1 MSIFEFHYY
10 ELDNAIDERI
20 ERSNNIRDEWGTKI
34 FDSEGRLRSSE
45 DFPLEQHTLLGIIQY
60 QQEQITDLEHN
71 FSVAWKDLTH
81 YKDECRGLTASDG
94 VNSNAI
100 EMLLERVKVLEKDNA
115 KYIKAFNSDISSLDI
130 RIEGLEKEVEKL

>member
-1 MSIFEFHYY
+1 MSIFEFHYH

-45 DFPLEQHTLLGIIQY
+45 DFPLEPYTLLSIIQY
-60 QQEQITDLEHN
+60 QQEQITDLEYN

-81 YKDECRGLTASDG
+81 YKDECRKLKT
-94 VNSNAI
+94 
-100 EMLLERVKVLEKDNA
+100 
-115 KYIKAFNSDISSLDI
+115 AFNSDISSLDI
-130 RIEGLEKEVEKL
+130 RIEGLEKEVQKL

>member
-20 ERSNNIRDEWGTKI
+20 EQKNDIRNEWGTKI

-45 DFPLEQHTLLGIIQY
+45 DFPLEPYTLLWIIQY
-60 QQEQITDLEHN
+60 QQEQITELSEFTDTL
-71 FSVAWKDLTH
+71 S
-81 YKDECRGLTASDG
+81 
-94 VNSNAI
+94 VNSKIDSSAV
-100 EMLLERVKVLEKDNA
+100 EMLLERVKVLEKDNDHNEED
-115 KYIKAFNSDISSLDI
+115 KGNIRREISKLKTAFNSDISSLDI

>member
-1 MSIFEFHYY
+1 MSIFEFHYH

-45 DFPLEQHTLLGIIQY
+45 DFPMEQHTLLGIIQY
-60 QQEQITDLEHN
+60 QQEQITDQDYRIDRAFANVELLQDEI
-71 FSVAWKDLTH
+71 KCLTVS
-81 YKDECRGLTASDG
+81 EG

-100 EMLLERVKVLEKDNA
+100 EMLLERVKVLEK
-115 KYIKAFNSDISSLDI
+115 
-130 RIEGLEKEVEKL
+130 EVEKL

>member
-1 MSIFEFHYY
+1 MSIFEFHYH

-45 DFPLEQHTLLGIIQY
+45 DFPLEPYTLLWIIQY

-71 FSVAWKDLTH
+71 FNVAWKDLTH

-100 EMLLERVKVLEKDNA
+100 EMLLERVKVLEK
-115 KYIKAFNSDISSLDI
+115 
-130 RIEGLEKEVEKL
+130 EVEKL

>member
-20 ERSNNIRDEWGTKI
+20 EKSNNIRNEWGTKV
-34 FDSEGRLRSSE
+34 FDSEGRLASSE
-45 DFPLEQHTLLGIIQY
+45 DFPLEPYTLLSIIQY

-71 FSVAWKDLTH
+71 FNVAWKDLQG
-81 YKDECRGLTASDG
+81 YKDDCRKLYEKQMVLNASDG

-100 EMLLERVKVLEKDNA
+100 EMLLERVKVLEK
-115 KYIKAFNSDISSLDI
+115 
-130 RIEGLEKEVEKL
+130 EVEKL

>member
-20 ERSNNIRDEWGTKI
+20 EQSNNIRDEWGTKI

-45 DFPLEQHTLLGIIQY
+45 DFPLEPYTLLSIIQY

-71 FSVAWKDLTH
+71 FNVAWKDLTH
-81 YKDECRGLTASDG
+81 YKDDCRGLTASDG

-100 EMLLERVKVLEKDNA
+100 EMLLERVKVLENA
-115 KYIKAFNSDISSLDI
+115 IVDI
-130 RIEGLEKEVEKL
+130 RDGMHGLKEINTTLRNLKKEVEKL

>member
-60 QQEQITDLEHN
+60 QQEQITELVERYAFTDTIITNSKIDSSMLE
-71 FSVAWKDLTH
+71 S
-81 YKDECRGLTASDG
+81 
-94 VNSNAI
+94 
-100 EMLLERVKVLEKDNA
+100 LLERVKVLEN
-115 KYIKAFNSDISSLDI
+115 NSGVITGQTTLI
-130 RIEGLEKEVEKL
+130 QERVKVLEKEVEKL